1 MTEMNNNSG
10 RMFILKIIYPIQFI
24 FKYIQYILNIV
35 GIIILLSSNSENKDV
50 EKYLTIMVSIISIL
64 SLIMLCGQLFVN
76 NIDIF
81 NGIIIVSQYII
92 QISGLIIFVIIID
105 IVSSHNDDNIY
116 NDKSFIM
123 LVTLCLYQSF
133 LFMAMILS
141 YILFVFCILAIGILF
156 IIGDMII
163 KSCYGSNDNN
173 NDNNYHNIT
182 NTDSTDTDNIDQ
194 VNNNMDNCC
203 IKDHGLCAKYI

>member
-1 MTEMNNNSG
+1 M
-10 RMFILKIIYPIQFI
+10 
-24 FKYIQYILNIV
+24 NIV

-123 LVTLCLYQSF
+123 
-133 LFMAMILS
+133 
-141 YILFVFCILAIGILF
+141 
-156 IIGDMII
+156 
-163 KSCYGSNDNN
+163 
-173 NDNNYHNIT
+173 
-182 NTDSTDTDNIDQ
+182 
-194 VNNNMDNCC
+194 
-203 IKDHGLCAKYI
+203 